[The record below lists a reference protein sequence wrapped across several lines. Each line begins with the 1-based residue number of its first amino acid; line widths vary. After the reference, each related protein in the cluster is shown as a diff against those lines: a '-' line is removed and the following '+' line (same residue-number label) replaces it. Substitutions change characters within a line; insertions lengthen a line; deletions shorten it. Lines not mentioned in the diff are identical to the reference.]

1 MKKRILSLFL
11 SICLLAGCASLLER
25 EYSTVEPHSSKFWE
39 REAAGTLRAENYQD
53 IVNDLLILI
62 GQHTETAMLRLY
74 NMEGDIT
81 VTDTLERATV
91 EVQQE
96 TPMGAY
102 AVEYITTSS
111 QAQRGYYE
119 VELQIGYRRT
129 AEQIQA
135 VVNTTSPEALYSL
148 LETALDEEKTELAV
162 RIGYWG
168 QNGQTQVEEAVTR
181 IREDRGLQETPLW
194 QVIYYPQEGPV
205 GLVEVLLEGGEMP
218 EPPPGGEGPEE
229 GEALLED
236 GTEDGAAPEDGI
248 LSEEGGAD
256 TGAPEEAVS
265 PVLDGDE
272 KNGENLPP
280 EG

>member
-1 MKKRILSLFL
+1 MKKRILPLFL

-194 QVIYYPQEGPV
+194 QVIYYPQEGHV

>member
-1 MKKRILSLFL
+1 MKKRILPLFL

-194 QVIYYPQEGPV
+194 QVIYYPQEGHV

-236 GTEDGAAPEDGI
+236 GTEDGAAPE
-248 LSEEGGAD
+248 EGGAD
-256 TGAPEEAVS
+256 MGAPEEAVS

>member
-1 MKKRILSLFL
+1 MTPRGVLGP
-11 SICLLAGCASLLER
+11 AH
-25 EYSTVEPHSSKFWE
+25 STVEPHSSKFWE

-236 GTEDGAAPEDGI
+236 GAEDGAAPEDGT
-248 LSEEGGAD
+248 LPEEGGAD

>member
-1 MKKRILSLFL
+1 MKKRILPLFL

-194 QVIYYPQEGPV
+194 QVIYYPQEGHV

-248 LSEEGGAD
+248 LPEEGGAD